1 MPKRQSYIIP
11 ELCENDNI
19 EQGYLKSKHGKTYVH
34 NMLTNREFNPDEVL
48 QQIQYDFLNG
58 TYKTS
63 AYSVFKI
70 YEPKER
76 IIYRLPYAPDRIA
89 HHCIM
94 NVMEDFWTDKIPNTS
109 YSCIKGRG
117 VSGAYRYLKKKL
129 LNEEATKYC
138 FKADIKKFFPNVNH
152 KVLKRVVAR
161 YIKDYEFL
169 TILNEIISST
179 DRFVETSGI
188 GRFGYNLPIGNYLSQ
203 YFANLIIA
211 QVFIKIRVEF
221 PHIIII
227 IYMDDIVVLAST
239 KEELYRFK
247 DSLIDI
253 LKDFDL
259 ALKPNYQIFLV
270 EDRGIS
276 FVGFVFFHHTIKLR
290 KSIVTSI
297 FRLCNKYKENKITKA
312 QFKRSMASYYGWLK
326 CADTKGLCRAIY
338 ELTGIWYSN
347 FKGRKVKITDLKNK
361 EIKVCHITKHKKYFV
376 IEAIY
381 NNSSIEVQ
389 SSNKKLLKTLLDKKK
404 SINSEVNSNFFFQ
417 FQ

>member
-1 MPKRQSYIIP
+1 MPKRQGYIIP

-34 NMLTNREFNPDEVL
+34 NMLTNREFDPDKVL

-58 TYKTS
+58 IYRTS

-76 IIYRLPYAPDRIA
+76 TIYRLPYAPDRIA

-129 LNEEATKYC
+129 RNKEATKYC
-138 FKADIKKFFPNVNH
+138 FKADIRKFFPNVNH
-152 KVLKRVVAR
+152 AVLKRVISR

-169 TILNEIISST
+169 NILNEIVSST
-179 DRFVETSGI
+179 DSFVKTSGV
-188 GRFGYNLPIGNYLSQ
+188 GKLGYNLPIGNYLSQ

-211 QVFIKIRVEF
+211 QVYIKIRVEF

-239 KEELYRFK
+239 KEELFGFK
-247 DSLIDI
+247 DALIEV
-253 LKDFDL
+253 LKEFDL
-259 ALKPNYQIFLV
+259 ELKPNYQIFLV

-276 FVGFVFFHHTIKLR
+276 FVGFVFFHDTIKLR
-290 KSIVTSI
+290 KSIVQSI
-297 FRLCNKYKENKITKA
+297 FKLCNKYKDNKINKA

-338 ELTGIWYSN
+338 ELTGVWYSN
-347 FKGRKVKITDLKNK
+347 FKGRKVKITDLKRK
-361 EIKVCHITKHKKYFV
+361 TIKVCHITKHKKYFV
-376 IEAIY
+376 IEAVY

-404 SINSEVNSNFFFQ
+404 SIGREINSNFFFQ